1 MNRGKFSQRRFW
13 ENSLNPAETLA
24 NRGIL
29 VFGAFCALEHLTTV
43 RSLRN
48 FVRFLVA
55 VQLLPALESGEE
67 TLVGGQAVLEGV
79 MMRSPHAWAIACR
92 KPSGEVVTMS
102 EPLAR
107 PSEKHKWMAWPIV
120 RGVMTLGYA
129 MSLGYRALRFSA
141 NVAIEEVMQSD
152 KEHVETAAS
161 AVPPKLA
168 PSASSGQALSL
179 PNGRSEA
186 EATDASKSKSREKAA
201 AISGWL
207 AAVNVIISLAFFIF
221 MYKYLPLLA
230 ATELKK
236 ANPALGG
243 QIVFNLVDG
252 AIRLLLFLLFIWGV
266 SLFPDIRRVYQY
278 HGAEHKTVFAFENG
292 DPLETSRGAEI
303 FHVPS
308 ALRHQLSDDG
318 DADLDRLLHAGS
330 VHHVLGAFRI
340 AHRAAARDR
349 RSVLRNHP
357 LRRQASR
364 LALRPDDRSRPLAAT
379 HHDPAAVG
387 RNGPM
392 RHHRARSGHGP
403 GKRTRRRIGDCLGF
417 PTRETVVGRLSLVV
431 GLSATQHYSCLREVS
446 TCQHLSRICEFGKKR

>member
-1 MNRGKFSQRRFW
+1 LVPFSR
-13 ENSLNPAETLA
+13 
-24 NRGIL
+24 
-29 VFGAFCALEHLTTV
+29 LEHLTTV

-141 NVAIEEVMQSD
+141 NVAIEDVMQSD
-152 KEHVETAAS
+152 EAGKADVDTKSHVETAAS
-161 AVPPKLA
+161 AVPLK
-168 PSASSGQALSL
+168 
-179 PNGRSEA
+179 RSEA
-186 EATDASKSKSREKAA
+186 EPSTKASSKTQTREKAA

-207 AAVNVIISLAFFIF
+207 AAVNVVISLAFFIF

-292 DPLETSRGAEI
+292 DPLETAAVQKYSTFHPRCGTSFLMTVMLISIGFYMLVPFTTFWARFGA
-303 FHVPS
+303 
-308 ALRHQLSDDG
+308 
-318 DADLDRLLHAGS
+318 
-330 VHHVLGAFRI
+330 RI
-340 AHRAAARDR
+340 ALLPVIAGVSYEIIRFAAKHRGSLFALMTAPGLWLQRITTQPPSDEMAQCAITALDHAM
-349 RSVLRNHP
+349 VLEKE
-357 LRRQASR
+357 Q
-364 LALRPDDRSRPLAAT
+364 
-379 HHDPAAVG
+379 G
-387 RNGPM
+387 G
-392 RHHRARSGHGP
+392 
-403 GKRTRRRIGDCLGF
+403 
-417 PTRETVVGRLSLVV
+417 ELVI
-431 GLSATQHYSCLREVS
+431 A
-446 TCQHLSRICEFGKKR
+446 